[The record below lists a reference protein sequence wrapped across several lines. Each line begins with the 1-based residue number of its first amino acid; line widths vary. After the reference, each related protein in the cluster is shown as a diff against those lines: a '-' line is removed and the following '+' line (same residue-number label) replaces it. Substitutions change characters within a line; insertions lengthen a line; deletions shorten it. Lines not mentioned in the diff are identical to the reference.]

1 MCNERSGVFDPHAP
15 TVTCA
20 ENGVKNEEFSSRT
33 HVSEQGSSNLYP
45 TAGSTSAIAGQQAA
59 LKSGKTR
66 RRILEVLHERGP
78 AGATLWEVARVL
90 GVHDHTISG
99 RFTEL
104 SKDLI
109 IERTGERRNHPNSGC
124 PADVWR
130 ICGAA
135 NAQGGGPD
143 LAALLGYPLTLNIGG
158 DLYDRQELLAGGANE
173 SYPGVPY
180 ARRADTGGQKL
191 IVRVELAECPGC
203 GHRSSSCRRTT
214 LRVANPVLA
223 LVSEETAVRDAVV
236 QHDVRGRLRQ
246 RAGEDAGA
254 GAGDEDVLQLAS
266 SIGTASR

>member
-1 MCNERSGVFDPHAP
+1 M
-15 TVTCA
+15 
-20 ENGVKNEEFSSRT
+20 
-33 HVSEQGSSNLYP
+33 
-45 TAGSTSAIAGQQAA
+45 AGQQAA
-59 LKSGKTR
+59 LKNGKTR
-66 RRILEVLHERGP
+66 RRILEVLRERP
-78 AGATLWEVARVL
+78 AALWEVARVL

-135 NAQGGGPD
+135 NAQGGQPD

-158 DLYDRQELLAGGANE
+158 DLYDRQELLGGGANE

-203 GHRSSSCRRTT
+203 GHPLKFVPENGVKKLRCGTPSCNTT
-214 LRVANPVLA
+214 CEGAFVSEPGKTPVLA
-223 LVSEETAVRDAVV
+223 LVMKTF
-236 QHDVRGRLRQ
+236 
-246 RAGEDAGA
+246 
-254 GAGDEDVLQLAS
+254 
-266 SIGTASR
+266 